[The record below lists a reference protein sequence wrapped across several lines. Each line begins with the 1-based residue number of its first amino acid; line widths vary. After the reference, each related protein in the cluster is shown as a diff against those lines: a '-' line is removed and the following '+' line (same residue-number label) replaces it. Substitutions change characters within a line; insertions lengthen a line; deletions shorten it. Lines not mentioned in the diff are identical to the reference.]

1 MYRRIDS
8 RRSHDPH
15 GSYTLPPAR
24 GRSQIL
30 PATGGRL
37 STIRSPVTLGPIRSR
52 ILSGQCPPHLYR
64 LMCTAAV
71 CCVSVSRSQGAS
83 RPPLSW
89 RDGCSIARNN
99 SETPNLQRQYQSNV
113 ARRQR
118 KMNANSPKHSAPR
131 PQSCPKPPRKQR
143 SSAQVPLT

>member
-15 GSYTLPPAR
+15 GSYTHIPAE

-37 STIRSPVTLGPIRSR
+37 STILSPVTLGPIPSR
-52 ILSGQCPPHLYR
+52 IPSGQCPSHLYR
-64 LMCTAAV
+64 LMCIAAV
-71 CCVSVSRSQGAS
+71 WCVSVSRSQGAS
-83 RPPLSW
+83 RQPLHW
-89 RDGCSIARNN
+89 RAGCSIARNN

-118 KMNANSPKHSAPR
+118 KLNDKSPKHSAPR
-131 PQSCPKPPRKQR
+131 PQSCPKPPQRQR
-143 SSAQVPLT
+143 SAAQVPLT